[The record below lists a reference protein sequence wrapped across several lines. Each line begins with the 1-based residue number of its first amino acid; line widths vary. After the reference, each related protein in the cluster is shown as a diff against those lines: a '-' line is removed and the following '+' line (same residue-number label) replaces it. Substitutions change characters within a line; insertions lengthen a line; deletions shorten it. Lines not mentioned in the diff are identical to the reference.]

1 MAQQHGNPEL
11 AENLR
16 RAAELA
22 AFPDAEVLAVYEALR
37 PRRATHAEL
46 ESIAARLEA
55 AERGAAPPW
64 CARPP
69 RSTDGGACSSEHA
82 HVTVVAGVDIGN
94 STTEVVLV
102 EAEARLT
109 PLAVR
114 RLPTV
119 GHKGS
124 QESVEAA
131 ARLLLEVERSAGRRA
146 DAVATAELRPVD
158 TLDVVVPLG
167 APAPSAV
174 RRIDRALTPAGEG
187 FAAGLHVRLSEL
199 RGKLAGEPVI
209 VSVPA
214 ECGYEEAAGRLRA
227 ALDAGWPVAG
237 ILVASDDAVLIANR
251 LGTRLPIV
259 DEARVQGI
267 AGGAWVAL
275 EVAPAGVTLERLS
288 DPVAVARALKIPP
301 EELGRVAEDVR
312 GLADQRAAALVRA
325 GATSAGDTD
334 EPALLIEDASGSW
347 SLSFADPDFADK
359 ARRVRPGGIRR
370 LTLPHAGGTLSRA
383 ASRRALPR
391 SAQSGGSAVRA
402 ARRVRLPGLVLAALS
417 AEPVTAV
424 HDRLATLLDRP
435 VVTAGSEPRA
445 AWLGARTT
453 PGVGDQVTV
462 CDLGGG
468 TTDVIAP
475 GGADVTAA
483 GGGELLTA
491 GVSILLGIARDQAE
505 HVKRSASIRVHSAY
519 LVEDED
525 GVRRF
530 LAEPA
535 PPEAVGHLCH
545 VRRAPAPFDWNLRSE
560 LAPQE
565 WRAARAFLKD
575 RAIGHNVQR
584 CLRVRAQQR
593 HAAALGR
600 RGARPRGGPHRQR
613 RPARPRRSRRPGG
626 RPGPLRADVCRRRR
640 PRAPA
645 ARARGVGDRRSRA
658 SATARLSDCRQD
670 RR

>member
-1 MAQQHGNPEL
+1 
-11 AENLR
+11 
-16 RAAELA
+16 
-22 AFPDAEVLAVYEALR
+22 
-37 PRRATHAEL
+37 
-46 ESIAARLEA
+46 
-55 AERGAAPPW
+55 
-64 CARPP
+64 
-69 RSTDGGACSSEHA
+69 
-82 HVTVVAGVDIGN
+82 VTVVAGVDIGN

-102 EAEARLT
+102 EAGSQLT

-124 QESVEAA
+124 KESVEAA
-131 ARLLLEVERSAGRRA
+131 AALLLEVERAAGRTA
-146 DAVATAELRPVD
+146 KTVATAELRPVD

-187 FAAGLHVRLSEL
+187 FAAARHVRLSEL
-199 RGKLAGEPVI
+199 RGRLAGEPVI

-237 ILVASDDAVLIANR
+237 ILVASDDAVLIENR

-267 AGGAWVAL
+267 AAGAWVAL
-275 EVAPAGVTLERLS
+275 EVAPPGATLERLS

-325 GATSAGDTD
+325 AVAGADDAD
-334 EPALLIEDASGSW
+334 EPTLLIEDEAGSW
-347 SLSFADPDFADK
+347 SLAFADPDFADK
-359 ARRVRPGGIRR
+359 ARGVRPGGIRR
-370 LTLPHAGGTLSRA
+370 LTLPHAGATLSRA
-383 ASRRALPR
+383 ASDAHFLDLRSLEEALF
-391 SAQSGGSAVRA
+391 
-402 ARRVRLPGLVLAALS
+402 ARRGVFDCQGLVLAALS

-424 HDRLATLLDRP
+424 HDRLTALLDRP

-505 HVKRSASIRVHSAY
+505 HVKRGASVRVHSAY

-530 LAEPA
+530 LPEPA

-545 VRRAPAPFDWNLRSE
+545 MRGAPAPFDWNLPSE

-584 CLRVRAQQR
+584 CLRVVPTTDVLLLSGG
-593 HAAALGR
+593 AALDR
-600 RGARPRGGPHRQR
+600 EALRIVSDALRPRGVVVG
-613 RPARPRRSRRPGG
+613 
-626 RPGPLRADVCRRRR
+626 RADVLGHFG
-640 PRAPA
+640 PTYAVA
-645 ARARGVGDRRSRA
+645 VGLVLLLLGRVD
-658 SATARLSDCRQD
+658 
-670 RR
+670 